1 MLFLKDGTDY
11 RLIDI
16 LEAQNN
22 GFIKTTFQYEVPD
35 IPWKTD

>member
-1 MLFLKDGTDY
+1 
-11 RLIDI
+11 LIDI

-35 IPWKTD
+35 IPWKTDWL